1 MTLIALLLLCFV
13 IALLATIAAIGL
25 RHDCSLKRRMII
37 IIVPFL
43 DSILSYFVL
52 EWLGLGPSTVFVGSA
67 MFGILSLLGVQALLS
82 PRRLLVFKLA
92 WQQLRRRQRQAALL
106 MAGLMIGSAIIS
118 SSLIVGDSLDETVR
132 KEVEAAWGST
142 DIVISG
148 YDATIGQ
155 VVEIPSSIVEDL
167 RTQDVDA
174 VHSIQAGRI
183 TTASVETTEGIAEP
197 NVPWFAL
204 EHQEDARIG
213 SKSNG
218 LTWFELEEASRFSN
232 QSVVVINQ
240 ALADELELDEGDE
253 IELGWFVRSDEG
265 IERTKQFFLIHD
277 VVSMANQGQL
287 AGTTAPAIFT
297 DLQTAQTLQQ
307 AGQNVTTI
315 RLSIKGLEETR
326 NGYSPLIEQLEL
338 ALNQTIDAE
347 DSGLQFLTDDGSDSF
362 TIASSQGLGRIQ
374 ASLIRSIKQNQSDL
388 MEDSSLLE
396 VLQVPLISLEAN
408 GSELLTLADG
418 DVNHVVSEE
427 EAIWH
432 WGPGGFGYERNDDES
447 WVWRVPSGSIIT
459 DVSIDD
465 GYGFAAYEEGLI
477 LGNSSDED
485 STIRLLKDKDMVAVE
500 LHEGTWF
507 ALEEGLNRTLWFGD
521 LLNDSET
528 PYILDINAPSTV
540 LNWDLEH
547 HSGDLYLKVE
557 GLLSVDY
564 YKRAWNAEESIFVE
578 ISEAEWPVSSSN
590 APSVCTSGKG
600 SIVSSQEAWCIESP
614 GIIVRTVEDGS
625 IRSIRL
631 PILSEAGGFGTLPQ
645 MFFAI
650 DGDVP
655 SLNVTETELMIGD
668 RLQMISGVANGSLN
682 ASGLFQFAFG
692 SDDSQQLMINGS
704 FTENDQLSQLSE
716 LESVVLGLINIH
728 DGETLAAAEE
738 DERSML
744 VFGSVSLEERIAIE
758 NHLNELV
765 GFEEMS
771 ISIRTVK
778 LDAMEQAEASSGVLS
793 AMFLVFG
800 SFTIAAGVLLVVTIV
815 MMLVDVRQK
824 EYATV
829 RALGFT
835 RSDLRYMTMIE
846 GSIAAFFGCGIG
858 SLLGMGL
865 AWFIGIGFSS
875 VFANAGTDVF
885 TFHVDSS
892 SLASGWF
899 WGFHLSILTL
909 FFSALWSSRLII
921 VHALKSVPQR
931 IPKHV
936 PWGIYIFLIVMAGAA
951 LGSIGLFFIGGQGV
965 AHSMWIL
972 FGCSALL
979 FTMPIL
985 FWVIPV
991 LRARRKIDGTLPVF
1005 REAPRRTIGWSGV
1018 ALLVWTGLPSSLD
1031 PIRNDLTPNELSFI
1045 LIGLVQVFAGV
1056 FVLAALA
1063 PTMIRGLLR
1072 LPKLSSGPVLPV
1084 ALSYPLQKP
1093 LRTAVVMG
1101 MFSITVFSVI
1111 VLSGYTLQFDN
1122 YSSSFVEESEG
1133 EFELMLSSSR
1143 SRPLQLEGPVEEW
1156 GLENSNIEQIDA
1168 VGRVYRAQA
1177 FLENDEETRS
1187 PYILRGVDQ
1196 DFVNHGGISLYI
1208 WDEGLGDS
1216 SEEAWKSMHQRTDV
1230 VFVDASFG
1238 LESSLDGASIG
1249 IFPVKVGENITIIDS
1264 KQPSHR
1270 RVVTVGGILEQSSY
1284 LFSAGVWMPSE
1295 PVIEQYD
1302 GDLTRVY
1309 VSVSPDSEASS
1320 SFDNTGVSYYEAAG
1334 KSEGEREAA
1343 AELSEQLSLDLEKE
1357 GIQVS
1362 LIAEEVALIQSL
1374 VLSILA
1380 LFEGYLSIGLVIG
1393 IAGIG
1398 VVTYRSVSE
1407 RRKHIGMLRAIGYTQ
1422 GMVMRIHVVEVTW
1435 VALLGI
1441 LNGIVVGLLFHI
1453 GLHSAVWEKEGASL
1467 VLPWTTAI
1475 VMFLGGWILVFLAT
1489 LGPVRAA
1496 SKIPPS
1502 EALRSSS

>member
-1 MTLIALLLLCFV
+1 MNLIALLLLCFAIV
-13 IALLATIAAIGL
+13 LLATIAAIGL
-25 RHDCSLKRRMII
+25 RHDCSLKSRTLI
-37 IIVPFL
+37 IIVPL
-43 DSILSYFVL
+43 VDAILSHIALGWF
-52 EWLGLGPSTVFVGSA
+52 GLGPGTVFVGSA

-132 KEVEAAWGST
+132 KEIEAAWGST

-148 YDATIGQ
+148 YDSTIGQ
-155 VVEIPSSIVEDL
+155 VVEIPSSIVDEL
-167 RTQDVDA
+167 RLQNVDA
-174 VHSIQAGRI
+174 VDAIQAGRI
-183 TTASVETTEGIAEP
+183 VSASVETNEGIAEP

-204 EHQEDARIG
+204 EHQEDALIG
-213 SKSNG
+213 SSSNG

-232 QSVVVINQ
+232 QSIVVINR
-240 ALADELELDEGDE
+240 ALADELDVGKGDE
-253 IELGWFVRSDEG
+253 IELGWFVRNNNG
-265 IERTKQFFLIHD
+265 IERIKDLFLIHQ

-287 AGTTAPAIFT
+287 AGTTAPAVFT
-297 DLQTAQTLQQ
+297 DLETAQTLQQ

-315 RLSIKGLEETR
+315 RLATKGIEQTR
-326 NGYSPLIEQLEL
+326 DGYSTLIEELES
-338 ALNQTIDAE
+338 ALNQTIDGE
-347 DSGLQFLTDDGSDSF
+347 DSGLQFLADEESDSF
-362 TIASSQGLGRIQ
+362 TITSSQGLGRIP
-374 ASLIRSIKQNQSDL
+374 ASLVRSIKENQSAL

-396 VLQVPLISLEAN
+396 VLQVPLITLKVN

-418 DVNHVVSEE
+418 DVNHIHPEQHAV
-427 EAIWH
+427 WH
-432 WGPGGFGYERNDDES
+432 WGSGGIGYERKDSNS
-447 WVWRVPSGSIIT
+447 WVWRVPSGSIIA
-459 DVSIDD
+459 DVSIDNE
-465 GYGFAAYEEGLI
+465 YGFAAYDKGLI

-485 STIRLLKDKDMVAVE
+485 STIRLLKDKDIAAVE
-500 LHEGTWF
+500 VKDGTWF
-507 ALEEGLNRTLWFGD
+507 ALEEGQNQTLWFGD
-521 LLNDSET
+521 IANDTEKPLALN
-528 PYILDINAPSTV
+528 INSPSTV
-540 LNWDLEH
+540 LSWDLKY
-547 HSGDLYLKVE
+547 HSEELFLKVE
-557 GLLSVDY
+557 GLLSIDY
-564 YKRAWNAEESIFVE
+564 YKRSWSGNDSNFIEIPES
-578 ISEAEWPVSSSN
+578 EWPVTSLN
-590 APSVCTSGKG
+590 PPTVCPSGKG
-600 SIVSSQEAWCIESP
+600 AMVTIQDAWCIESP
-614 GIIVRTVEDGS
+614 GIIVRSTLDGS
-625 IRSIRL
+625 VQSLRL
-631 PILSEAGGFGTLPQ
+631 PILSDAGGFGTLPQ

-650 DGDVP
+650 EGDVD
-655 SLNVTETELMIGD
+655 SLNVAKNELMIGD
-668 RLQMISGVANGSLN
+668 RLQSISNVANGTVN

-692 SDDSQQLMINGS
+692 SDDSQLLAINGS
-704 FTENDQLSQLSE
+704 FTESDELSQLSE
-716 LESVVLGLINIH
+716 LETVVLGLINIE
-728 DGETLAAAEE
+728 DGETLAAAED

-744 VFGSVSLEERIAIE
+744 VFASVADLEEVALK
-758 NHLNELV
+758 NHLNQLV

-771 ISIRTVK
+771 LTIQTVK

-835 RSDLRYMTMIE
+835 RADLRYMTMIE
-846 GSIAAFFGCGIG
+846 GSIAAFLGCGLG
-858 SLLGMGL
+858 SFLGMGL
-865 AWFIGIGFSS
+865 AWIIGIGFSS

-885 TFHVDSS
+885 TFHADSS

-899 WGFHLSILTL
+899 WGFYLSMITL
-909 FFSALWSSRLII
+909 FLSALWSSRLII

-936 PWGIYIFLIVMAGAA
+936 PWAMYIFLVLVAAGA
-951 LGSIGLFFIGGQGV
+951 LGSLGLFFVGGQGV

-972 FGCSALL
+972 FGCCAIL
-979 FTMPIL
+979 FTMPVL
-985 FWVIPV
+985 LWVIPV
-991 LRARRKIDGTLPVF
+991 LRARRKIDGILPVF

-1018 ALLVWTGLPSSLD
+1018 ALLVWTGLPSSFD
-1031 PIRNDLTPNELSFI
+1031 PVRADLIPNELSFI

-1063 PTMIRGLLR
+1063 PMMIRGLLR

-1101 MFSITVFSVI
+1101 MFSITVFSVV

-1143 SRPLQLEGPVEEW
+1143 SRPLQLEGPIEEW
-1156 GLENSNIEQIDA
+1156 ELENSNIEQIDA

-1187 PYILRGVDQ
+1187 PYILRGVDEG
-1196 DFVNHGGISLYI
+1196 FVNHGGIPLHI
-1208 WDEGLGDS
+1208 WDDGLGDS
-1216 SEEAWKSMHQRTDV
+1216 SEEAWKSMHQRTDI

-1295 PVIEQYD
+1295 PVIEQYE

-1309 VSVSPDSEASS
+1309 VSVSPGSTASS
-1320 SFDNTGVSYYEAAG
+1320 SFDDEGVSYYEAAG
-1334 KSEGEREAA
+1334 KSKGEREAA
-1343 AELSEQLSLDLEKE
+1343 SELSQQLSLDLEKE

-1435 VALLGI
+1435 VSLLGI
-1441 LNGIVVGLLFHI
+1441 LNGIIVGLLFHA

-1467 VLPWTTAI
+1467 VLPWTTAV

-1489 LGPVRAA
+1489 LVPVRAA

-1502 EALRSSS
+1502 EALRSTS

>member
-1 MTLIALLLLCFV
+1 MNLIALLLLCFAIV
-13 IALLATIAAIGL
+13 LLATIAAIGL
-25 RHDCSLKRRMII
+25 RHDCSLKSRTLI
-37 IIVPFL
+37 IIVPL
-43 DSILSYFVL
+43 VDAILSHIALGWF
-52 EWLGLGPSTVFVGSA
+52 GLGPGTVFVGSA

-132 KEVEAAWGST
+132 KEIEAAWGST

-148 YDATIGQ
+148 YDSTIGQ
-155 VVEIPSSIVEDL
+155 VVEIPSSIVDEL
-167 RTQDVDA
+167 RLQNVDA
-174 VHSIQAGRI
+174 VDAIQAGRI
-183 TTASVETTEGIAEP
+183 VSASVETNEGIAEP

-204 EHQEDARIG
+204 EHQEDALIG
-213 SKSNG
+213 SSSNG

-232 QSVVVINQ
+232 QSIVVINR
-240 ALADELELDEGDE
+240 ALADELDVGQGDE
-253 IELGWFVRSDEG
+253 IELGWFVRNNNG
-265 IERTKQFFLIHD
+265 IERIKDLFLIHQ

-287 AGTTAPAIFT
+287 AGTTAPAVFT
-297 DLQTAQTLQQ
+297 DLETAQTLQQ

-315 RLSIKGLEETR
+315 RLATKGIEQTR
-326 NGYSPLIEQLEL
+326 DGYSTLIEELES
-338 ALNQTIDAE
+338 ALNQTIDGE
-347 DSGLQFLTDDGSDSF
+347 DSGLQFLADEESDSF
-362 TIASSQGLGRIQ
+362 TITSSQGLGRIP
-374 ASLIRSIKQNQSDL
+374 ASLVRSIKENQSAL

-396 VLQVPLISLEAN
+396 VLQVPLISLEVN

-418 DVNHVVSEE
+418 DVNHIHPEQHAV
-427 EAIWH
+427 WH
-432 WGPGGFGYERNDDES
+432 WGSGGIGYERNDSNS
-447 WVWRVPSGSIIT
+447 WVWRVPSGSIIA
-459 DVSIDD
+459 DVSIDNE
-465 GYGFAAYEEGLI
+465 YGFAAYDKGLI

-485 STIRLLKDKDMVAVE
+485 STIRLLKDKDIAAVE
-500 LHEGTWF
+500 VKDGTWF
-507 ALEEGLNRTLWFGD
+507 ALEEGQNQTLWFGD
-521 LLNDSET
+521 IANDTEKPLALN
-528 PYILDINAPSTV
+528 INAPSTV
-540 LNWDLEH
+540 LSWDLKY
-547 HSGDLYLKVE
+547 HSEELFLKVE
-557 GLLSVDY
+557 GLLSIDY
-564 YKRAWNAEESIFVE
+564 YKRSWSGDDSDFIEIPES
-578 ISEAEWPVSSSN
+578 EWPVTSLN
-590 APSVCTSGKG
+590 PPTVCPSGKG
-600 SIVSSQEAWCIESP
+600 AMVTIQDAWCIESP
-614 GIIVRTVEDGS
+614 GIIVRSTLDGS
-625 IRSIRL
+625 VQSIRL
-631 PILSEAGGFGTLPQ
+631 PILSDAGGFGTLPQ

-650 DGDVP
+650 EGDVD
-655 SLNVTETELMIGD
+655 SLNVAKNELMIGD
-668 RLQMISGVANGSLN
+668 RLQSISNVANGTVN

-692 SDDSQQLMINGS
+692 SDDSQLLAINGS
-704 FTENDQLSQLSE
+704 FTESDELSQLSE
-716 LESVVLGLINIH
+716 LETVVLGLINIE
-728 DGETLAAAEE
+728 DGETLAAAED

-744 VFGSVSLEERIAIE
+744 VFASVPDLEQVALK
-758 NHLNELV
+758 NHLNQLV

-771 ISIRTVK
+771 LTIQTVK

-835 RSDLRYMTMIE
+835 RADLRYMTMIE
-846 GSIAAFFGCGIG
+846 GSIAAFLGCGLG
-858 SLLGMGL
+858 SFLGMGL
-865 AWFIGIGFSS
+865 AWIIGIGFSS

-885 TFHVDSS
+885 TFHADSS

-899 WGFHLSILTL
+899 WGFHLSMITL
-909 FFSALWSSRLII
+909 FLSALWSSRLII

-936 PWGIYIFLIVMAGAA
+936 PWAMYIFLVLVAAGA
-951 LGSIGLFFIGGQGV
+951 LGSLGLFFVGGQGV

-972 FGCSALL
+972 FGCCA
-979 FTMPIL
+979 IL
-985 FWVIPV
+985 FMMPVLLWVIPV
-991 LRARRKIDGTLPVF
+991 LRARRKIDGILPVF

-1018 ALLVWTGLPSSLD
+1018 ALLAWTGLPSSFD
-1031 PIRNDLTPNELSFI
+1031 PVRADLVPNELSFI

-1063 PTMIRGLLR
+1063 PMMIRGLLR

-1101 MFSITVFSVI
+1101 MFSITVFSVV

-1143 SRPLQLEGPVEEW
+1143 SRPLQLEGPMEEW

-1187 PYILRGVDQ
+1187 PYILRGVDEG
-1196 DFVNHGGISLYI
+1196 FVNHGGIPLHI
-1208 WDEGLGDS
+1208 WDDGLGDS
-1216 SEEAWKSMHQRTDV
+1216 SEEAWKSMHQRTDI

-1295 PVIEQYD
+1295 PVIEQYE

-1309 VSVSPDSEASS
+1309 VSVSPGSTASS
-1320 SFDNTGVSYYEAAG
+1320 SFDGEGVSYYEAAG
-1334 KSEGEREAA
+1334 KSKGEREAA
-1343 AELSEQLSLDLEKE
+1343 SELSQQLSLDLEKE

-1435 VALLGI
+1435 VSLLGI
-1441 LNGIVVGLLFHI
+1441 LNGIIVGLLFHV

-1467 VLPWTTAI
+1467 VLPWTTAV

-1489 LGPVRAA
+1489 LVPVRAA

-1502 EALRSSS
+1502 EALRSTS